1 MQKNP
6 FWGALEGSGLGQV
19 PDFDDFKY
27 PFPSSGHQILQDRKN
42 FRKQKSLAL
51 MRAWRSAASDLV
63 YELIC
68 GLWSQK
74 TDFQLLSAS
83 GWEGL
88 FTRNFQGSFRGPC
101 LVIKPK
107 HYLNMLI

>member
-1 MQKNP
+1 MKKKLPKNP
-6 FWGALEGSGLGQV
+6 FPGALEGSGFGQV

-27 PFPSSGHQILQDRKN
+27 PFRSSGHQILQDRKN
-42 FRKQKSLAL
+42 FRKQKSSAL

-88 FTRNFQGSFRGPC
+88 FT
-101 LVIKPK
+101 
-107 HYLNMLI
+107 